1 MVEIYRKGFRLDIP
15 PEQVVT
21 FKKSQNLNGIQA
33 RYAYSN
39 TVSAELTANNRKL
52 LELFELP
59 TGKVNTLQ
67 NGFTVDVVLNG
78 SIQLKNQTLTIAKEN
93 KKTVDLYLL
102 YTDNALVVKL
112 KQQYMNL
119 ITSGFLY
126 KKTVSDFLAKQGGTA
141 SRSAF
146 VETQEKSGLYV
157 IEEMPVLLQV
167 QELVRRMFEI
177 NAYTVYGDF
186 FLQDNTVKDYYV
198 APNQGVYQ
206 TYSGAGDGFAPAFA
220 SDVDLFS
227 FFTQCMQYFNC
238 YAVVDDTYRTVTVN
252 RWTNLSNFKT
262 GYIDYSKYYVDYK
275 DYTFQSK
282 LAKTNELTYADS
294 GTTFNSFF
302 SNTLS
307 SQAKA
312 VYLASAFGAGTLNI
326 FDDSE
331 PDEVS
336 GFIPLRPDGAIGE
349 SSAIRIMKISNA
361 PIVAN
366 IYTAGVPALVSGQ
379 TAKAVS
385 MLDVYTEFH
394 KDYTEFILTPL
405 LGVFSFRYDGI
416 LAADFSM
423 TKVFFVEQLASYW
436 IPLEINFSTKKD
448 EISIKA
454 MLVKRRKVP
463 SPILN
468 NFNSV
473 LLDFKEKAVFP
484 LSYLLGMYPMP
495 PNQYPIEDVIFRSYD
510 DTKNRLYV
518 NDVFIPSA
526 SLPQVFSQS
535 TILSIK
541 IEANQ
546 PSDVTPDKNTAP
558 LNIQV
563 VDSNGGIS
571 NEAFINIKHTGVAR
585 LESNFAQ
592 TSEYTYGRTG
602 FDNGGLYVSPNVY
615 YVGGRPNL
623 NNTVEAVQVANEAGP
638 DDTFNLVQVT
648 ENYTNT
654 AVKVLPFTVY
664 MQTDNN
670 GLGHAKAVCWLIA
683 TNGTATVTIQEV
695 SLTNNDA
702 RTFTMGGQAN
712 FNLFPGDKVRAYLE
726 FAFHNTRN
734 NNLGS
739 MDVNLTVNDFK
750 VDISTI
756 KTV

>member
-1 MVEIYRKGFRLDIP
+1 MIGIYRKGFRLDIP

-59 TGKVNTLQ
+59 TSKVSTLQ

-78 SIQLKNQTLTIAKEN
+78 SIQLKNQTLTISKES

-102 YTDNALVVKL
+102 YSDNALVVKL
-112 KQQYMNL
+112 KEQYMNL

-126 KKTVSDFLAKQGGTA
+126 KKTVTDFLAKQGGTA

-157 IEEMPVLLQV
+157 IEEMPILLQV

-186 FLQDNTVKDYYV
+186 FLLDNTVKDYYV

-206 TYSGAGDGFAPAFA
+206 IYSGAGDGFAPAFA
-220 SDVDLFS
+220 SDVDLFT
-227 FFTQCMQYFNC
+227 FFTQCMQFFNC
-238 YAVVDDTYRTVTVN
+238 YAVVDDTYRTVTIN

-282 LAKTNELTYADS
+282 LAKTNDLTYADS

-312 VYLASAFGAGTLNI
+312 TYLASAFGAGTLNI

-331 PDEVS
+331 PDEVT
-336 GFIPLRPDGAIGE
+336 GLIPIRPNGAIGE
-349 SSAIRIMKISNA
+349 SSAIRIMKVPSLGSPA
-361 PIVAN
+361 EVFVA
-366 IYTAGVPALVSGQ
+366 GSGQ
-379 TAKAVS
+379 IVTGHKAKPVS
-385 MLDVYTEFH
+385 MRDVYTEFH

-405 LGVFSFRYDGI
+405 IQNLIFRYDDI
-416 LAADFSM
+416 LAATFSL
-423 TKVFFVEQLASYW
+423 TRVFFIEQQSSYW

-448 EISIKA
+448 EIVVKA

-473 LLDFKEKAVFP
+473 FLDFKEKAAFP
-484 LSYLLGMYPMP
+484 LEYLLAMYPMP
-495 PNQYPIEDVIFRSYD
+495 PNQYPIEDVIFKSYD
-510 DTKNRLYV
+510 ETKNRLYV
-518 NDVFIPSA
+518 NDIFVPAA

-535 TILSIK
+535 TLLSIK

-546 PSDVTPDKNTAP
+546 PSDITPDTDTDS
-558 LNIQV
+558 LYIQV
-563 VDSNGGIS
+563 VDTNGGIS
-571 NEAFINIKHTGVAR
+571 NEAFINIKHTGIAS
-585 LESNFAQ
+585 LESDFDQ
-592 TSEYTYGRTG
+592 ITPYHYHRDG
-602 FDNGGLYVSPNVY
+602 FDGGAVFVNPFDYKL
-615 YVGGRPNL
+615 GLKPNL
-623 NNTVEAVQVANEAGP
+623 SNTPQYPASANETNP
-638 DDTFNLVQVT
+638 NDSFNLIESIDT
-648 ENYTNT
+648 YTN
-654 AVKVLPFTVY
+654 VLLAYDINITLE
-664 MQTDNN
+664 TDNN
-670 GLGHAKAVCWLIA
+670 GLGRARSIA
-683 TNGTATVTIQEV
+683 ELYVSDGVISTKVDEV
-695 SLTNNDA
+695 SITNNTSS
-702 RTFTMGGQAN
+702 TFIMSGSVNIPLVSAGQ
-712 FNLFPGDKVRAYLE
+712 KVRFN
-726 FAFHNTRN
+726 FAFVFDNTRGS
-734 NNLGS
+734 NLGS
-739 MDVNLTVNDFK
+739 IDVDVKINSAKLR
-750 VDISTI
+750 ISTI
-756 KTV
+756 KTA